1 MGEIIELSKASEE
14 VEETPEEVVEATEE
28 EEDETGG
35 FDIEFFSTP
44 QGAQAMREML
54 KSIGENIPLMKEMWD
69 ASKEEFNL
77 TEDQMHAVAVFNR
90 ENITPPTEEQKEDL
104 DERWDAFNGLDKLTD
119 EELVKIF
126 GEDHDIF
133 GPTQEITIQRVKECY
148 RDLYNWVSTMKQYQ
162 ETYDDWLH
170 FQEMVETEK
179 MNELAQEIEK
189 IEDEEEKK
197 KAQDALDNYWYLRNL
212 GFLAN
217 PDVINDDIK
226 KRIVVAYNDKGRLD
240 YIMKR
245 SLDKL
250 PRLSIPQSWMLEL
263 NNFEKRFMDSKYS
276 SKDDLLLLL
285 VLQMLAFCKTD
296 DKNDLRGSYVHSIL
310 FGVDSIIRGTCN
322 DERKSAMLSNIA
334 AYEDALLDLMDS

>member
-1 MGEIIELSKASEE
+1 MGEIVEFSKPEEL
-14 VEETPEEVVEATEE
+14 EETPEEVEETAAAEE
-28 EEDETGG
+28 EEGG
-35 FDIEFFSTP
+35 EFDIEFFSTP
-44 QGAQAMREML
+44 QGAQAMRELL
-54 KSIGENIPLMKEMWD
+54 KSIGDNIPLMKEMWD
-69 ASKEEFNL
+69 ASKDEFNL

-104 DERWDAFNGLDKLTD
+104 DEKWDAFNGLDKLTKED
-119 EELVKIF
+119 VIRIF
-126 GEDHDIF
+126 GEDHDIH
-133 GPTQEITIQRVKECY
+133 GMTHEITIQRIKECY
-148 RDLYNWVSTMKQYQ
+148 RDLYNWISTMKQYQ
-162 ETYDDWLH
+162 QTYDDWLH

-179 MNELAQEIEK
+179 MNELSQEIEK

-212 GFLAN
+212 GFLTD
-217 PDVINDDIK
+217 PQVIDDDIK
-226 KRIVVAYNDKGRLD
+226 NRIVQSYNDKGRLE

-276 SKDDLLLLL
+276 TKDDLLLLL
-285 VLQMLAFCKTD
+285 VLQMLAFCKPD
-296 DKNDLRGSYVHSIL
+296 DKGDPRGSFVHSIL

-334 AYEDALLDLMDS
+334 SYEDAILSLMDS